1 MPALTV
7 EIRFKLLGVFRTGIL
22 RTNVLTIIVK
32 IIPGVSEAAFPE
44 GGEGVMNL

>member
-1 MPALTV
+1 MPPLTV
-7 EIRFKLLGVFRTGIL
+7 EIRFKLLRVFRTGIL
-22 RTNVLTIIVK
+22 RTNVLNIIVQ